1 VSASA
6 HVSEPV
12 RAIEPVR
19 VLADEAEV
27 VLAELASIEAAAS
40 LPARKAAFAA
50 LREALEA
57 GSLGEEQV
65 RTLEPVLELALQT
78 GRIRAIHGPGGE
90 QAALR
95 LYRRLPSGAELRRSA
110 QEVTEA
116 LTALQGRELESL
128 SLDAV
133 GPAAFSLSV
142 NAGGMALT
150 IRLDR
155 QGARLASVAA

>member
-1 VSASA
+1 MSELA
-6 HVSEPV
+6 HVSDS
-12 RAIEPVR
+12 VR
-19 VLADEAEV
+19 VSADEAEV
-27 VLAELASIEAAAS
+27 VLAELVAVEAAATV
-40 LPARKAAFAA
+40 PARREAFAA
-50 LREALEA
+50 LRQAVEA
-57 GSLGEEQV
+57 GSLDEAHVQ
-65 RTLEPVLELALQT
+65 TLEPVIELALQT

-95 LYRRLPSGAELRRSA
+95 LYRRLPCGAELRRSA
-110 QEVTEA
+110 QEVTKA
-116 LTALQGRELESL
+116 LVALQGRDLESL

-133 GPAAFSLSV
+133 GPAAFSISV